1 MISALLLSHSDPRGI
16 AWCSIGVLA
25 GIYLFFN
32 GFRLLQRKRLILD
45 TPASKIRSA
54 ALGMVELSG
63 LASGPYTMAAPIT
76 ERQCYFYRTVV
87 WEWKRQGRSNQWVK
101 VAGECSHVPFFL
113 DDNTGKVLIDP
124 RGAELD
130 LHCDFKQEFSDSIF
144 SSDDGVPPNVR
155 AFLSRHGLVTGN
167 KIKVEEYCIK
177 PKNAMFVLGTL
188 AENHGAALAPKP
200 IFDDEHDTRTSKD
213 ELWFNPLQSTQGQ
226 SVFASVT
233 GGVADREERSIS
245 EGLMGGFVRR
255 SGFQNSPFAASPLG
269 MSILAEESSRAAS
282 AEVVKLPSTQDPTAS
297 TGMTQQQKVAAALLK
312 AGISNPAAWAA
323 AGVAGN
329 AGGTKVSANSADGYD
344 SLPATVIMKGK
355 NQSTFLISWR
365 SQRDVAR
372 SLSWKCTLMIWG
384 GPVLT
389 VLCLYGLL
397 TLIHLI

>member
-1 MISALLLSHSDPRGI
+1 
-16 AWCSIGVLA
+16 
-25 GIYLFFN
+25 
-32 GFRLLQRKRLILD
+32 
-45 TPASKIRSA
+45 
-54 ALGMVELSG
+54 
-63 LASGPYTMAAPIT
+63 
-76 ERQCYFYRTVV
+76 
-87 WEWKRQGRSNQWVK
+87 
-101 VAGECSHVPFFL
+101 
-113 DDNTGKVLIDP
+113 
-124 RGAELD
+124 
-130 LHCDFKQEFSDSIF
+130 
-144 SSDDGVPPNVR
+144 
-155 AFLSRHGLVTGN
+155 
-167 KIKVEEYCIK
+167 
-177 PKNAMFVLGTL
+177 
-188 AENHGAALAPKP
+188 
-200 IFDDEHDTRTSKD
+200 
-213 ELWFNPLQSTQGQ
+213 
-226 SVFASVT
+226 
-233 GGVADREERSIS
+233 
-245 EGLMGGFVRR
+245 
-255 SGFQNSPFAASPLG
+255 

-384 GPVLT
+384 GPALT